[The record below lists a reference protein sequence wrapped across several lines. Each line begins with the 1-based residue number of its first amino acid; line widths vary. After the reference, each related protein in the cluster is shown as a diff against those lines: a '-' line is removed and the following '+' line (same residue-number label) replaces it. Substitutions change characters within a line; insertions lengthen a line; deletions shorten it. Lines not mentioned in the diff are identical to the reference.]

1 MENGTI
7 FVLSPYDVRGWVA
20 CCIADKGDVAIFKNS
35 LVAWSLVDHS
45 RI

>member
-35 LVAWSLVDHS
+35 LVAWILVDHS